1 MTWVGMTAA
10 RTGDGRGMALILVTF
25 RFVGIA
31 ILGIAC
37 ATAVALLPSIGIKA
51 MVALAAGGAAIA
63 LAIWLGRPLEVL
75 LAAYIAALSYN
86 RQYFSF
92 DDLLGASGTSGLYW
106 MIADPVLALLLLVS
120 LTVPDRGTPAGQ
132 ARLGVTPI
140 LPFLAVCVI
149 STLFALRPDWA
160 ANDTYR
166 VLKFAILLA
175 WLHRNMTPSL
185 WLTAVTTLGAVA
197 TLQILLGIAQVALKG
212 EASLLAMAG
221 LATQTGG
228 VETEIENRARGTL
241 GHPNMFAPYLLMMI
255 PAAFGLAL
263 FARGRLLSLVGLAIT
278 ALGVIGIF
286 VSKSRAPVALLGL
299 ALVAVAIAAVQLR
312 ALSVRAF
319 LGTAILLTALG
330 AAATIPFLDQIIERI
345 GGDFASSISFRSDFN
360 TAATLI
366 WSDHPIWG
374 IGPNNLNLELGRH
387 FPMLAALIQES
398 EAFRDVGNARS
409 PTVHN
414 VYFLMLAET
423 GLIGLVSF
431 LYLLASALS
440 RTIRSAA
447 ATTGAVRGLCVGLA
461 IGFAAQY
468 LQQLVDFSLWYDSC
482 RFTFAILIALAGTAP
497 RCAPQAAQDEAP
509 KGAPK
514 GATGQYQTVM
524 VWP

>member
-1 MTWVGMTAA
+1 MATTDRGQGAPAGLLAA
-10 RTGDGRGMALILVTF
+10 SVL
-25 RFVGIA
+25 
-31 ILGIAC
+31 
-37 ATAVALLPSIGIKA
+37 AVAAL
-51 MVALAAGGAAIA
+51 ALAACEGDQRSFEMTDGDDAPVYLDELTPEQRDAAAASITA
-63 LAIWLGRPLEVL
+63 GLQRGTQSYQLRPGDHIEVMYKL
-75 LAAYIAALSYN
+75 NN
-86 RQYFSF
+86 RQLRPYRIAVGDELELDFQF
-92 DDLLGASGTSGLYW
+92 DRSINKS
-106 MIADPVLALLLLVS
+106 VV
-120 LTVPDRGTPAGQ
+120 VRPDG
-132 ARLGVTPI
+132 
-140 LPFLAVCVI
+140 VI
-149 STLFALRPDWA
+149 SLPGKGKMRATDLRPMD
-160 ANDTYR
+160 
-166 VLKFAILLA
+166 LA
-175 WLHRNMTPSL
+175 RDIGKRY
-185 WLTAVTTLGAVA
+185 VD
-197 TLQILLGIAQVALKG
+197 IAQVALKG

-228 VETEIENRARGTL
+228 VETDIENRARGTL

-278 ALGVIGIF
+278 TLGVIGIF
-286 VSKSRAPVALLGL
+286 VSKSRAPVALLGV

-319 LGTAILLTALG
+319 LGAAILLTALG
-330 AAATIPFLDQIIERI
+330 AAATIPFLDQIIARI

-387 FPMLAALIQES
+387 FPMLAALIQETES
-398 EAFRDVGNARS
+398 FRDVGNARS

-423 GLIGLVSF
+423 GLIGLVAF

-440 RTIRSAA
+440 RTIRAAA
-447 ATTGAVRGLCVGLA
+447 ATTGAARGLCVGLA

-468 LQQLVDFSLWYDSC
+468 LQQLVDFSLWYDSSW
-482 RFTFAILIALAGTAP
+482 FTFAILIALAGTAP
-497 RCAPQAAQDEAP
+497 RCAPQEAQQETP

-514 GATGQYQTVM
+514 GTSGRYQPVM